1 MLCETVSVSEV
12 YIGALGNEL
21 SSCTSVED
29 MITNML
35 SLVGL
40 YKKRESRVESRASEL
55 HLPVNINKHVVGQAQ
70 IRLKVGEFWRS
81 DDGEDSVLDP
91 GALRKRSFHQTRSLL
106 PRLLPT
112 SRFLARVG
120 DLTRQDR
127 RLLWF
132 HVVEG

>member
-12 YIGALGNEL
+12 YVGALGNEL

-29 MITNML
+29 MVTDML

-55 HLPVNINKHVVGQAQ
+55 HLPVNINKHVVGQVQ

-81 DDGEDSVLDP
+81 DDGEDSVLDDWIQGLCGNDRFTKP
-91 GALRKRSFHQTRSLL
+91 SPFYHVFCLHLDSLL
-106 PRLLPT
+106 
-112 SRFLARVG
+112 AW
-120 DLTRQDR
+120 QI
-127 RLLWF
+127 
-132 HVVEG
+132 